1 MQNNGLQLSHKMP
14 SSMGI
19 GVATLVPGP
28 CVFQAAPKEAMALVG
43 AAQQQLGVAE
53 ACDTGTH
60 GLGLRVRV

>member
-1 MQNNGLQLSHKMP
+1 MP